1 MRALLS
7 EICIPFADKN
17 KFLSSHSIWFM
28 KKLIIFLV
36 LILSPVSL
44 FAEVSMGSDTDSMV
58 TQLKAI
64 IDQYGTRI
72 KALETENN
80 ILRNEMMKAGIKIP
94 LSAYSGAVISVITP
108 TTSTSSGGTT
118 VSSSWTVASI
128 TWSTISND
136 ALSQITTQYSLRYAE
151 FIKKIHA
158 DWSGI
163 RWAYKM
169 PATASIGGY
178 EFVKK
183 GTDNNV
189 FVDIIYSGATASG
202 VYDAKILY
210 EYHTGT
216 YQRKLVG
223 FFEFNKASGYYI
235 TRTGKNTF
243 AWVARTFI
251 ADPLVTGTVTVP
263 VTATSTT
270 ASWQITSTSTAAV
283 PTISDI
289 EKAYGD
295 KRYLTTISLSN
306 AYLQA
311 NSATLDILRIRYR
324 TFFII
329 GKYSESLTEIAKIE
343 ALGKLDK
350 AVACDAQVIATYS
363 KSQTLV
369 DQYTKVCKGS

>member
-1 MRALLS
+1 MKRYLVVVLLA
-7 EICIPFADKN
+7 CLP
-17 KFLSSHSIWFM
+17 LS
-28 KKLIIFLV
+28 V
-36 LILSPVSL
+36 
-44 FAEVSMGSDTDSMV
+44 FAETSVNTISSADTDSMV

-64 IDQYGTRI
+64 IDQYGARI
-72 KALETENN
+72 KALETENA

-94 LSAYSGAVISVITP
+94 LTAYSGAVVAVITP
-108 TTSTSSGGTT
+108 TTTTGSTTTSSSGAVVATTTGTT
-118 VSSSWTVASI
+118 
-128 TWSTISND
+128 TIISD
-136 ALSQITTQYSLRYAE
+136 SALNQIATQYSVRYAE

-163 RWAYKM
+163 QWAYKM
-169 PATASIGGY
+169 PASAFIGGY

-189 FVDIIYSGATASG
+189 FIDVIYSGTTASG

-216 YQRKLVG
+216 YQRKLIG
-223 FFEFNKASGYYI
+223 FFEFNKATGYYV

-243 AWVARTFI
+243 VWVERLFV
-251 ADPLVTGTVTVP
+251 ADPLASMGVTVP
-263 VTATSTT
+263 TTATTST
-270 ASWQITSTSTAAV
+270 ASWQITSTSNAAV
-283 PTISDI
+283 PTIADI

-306 AYLQA
+306 VYLQA
-311 NSATLDILRIRYR
+311 NPATLDILRIRYR

-329 GKYSESLTEIAKIE
+329 GKYSESLTEIAKIQT
-343 ALGKLDK
+343 LGKLDK